1 MSKDGIRINI
11 PNLISLIR
19 LLCVPMTVWLII
31 NNQVLIAFW
40 VFVFA
45 SISDALDGFI
55 AKRFNLQTE
64 LGAYLDPIADKALL
78 VSVFITLGQAGYL
91 NSWLV
96 LLVVF
101 RDSLILVGAFLYH
114 LIHENLT
121 MEPLL
126 ISKINTAAQF
136 FLVTVVL
143 GLHGYSIVD
152 SLIIEIM
159 VYVVAVT
166 SIISGAAYVGIWG
179 MRAANMESGGRHE

>member
-1 MSKDGIRINI
+1 MIKEGIRINI

-31 NNQVLIAFW
+31 NSQLLAAFW

-45 SISDALDGFI
+45 SISDALDGFV

-78 VSVFITLGQAGYL
+78 VSVFITLGQADYL
-91 NSWLV
+91 YSWLV

-114 LIHENLT
+114 LIHQNLK
-121 MEPLL
+121 MQPLL

-136 FLVTVVL
+136 FLIAMVL
-143 GLHGYSIVD
+143 GLNGYSIVN
-152 SLIIEIM
+152 SLIIESM

-166 SIISGAAYVGIWG
+166 SIASGAAYVGIWG
-179 MRAANMESGGRHE
+179 TRAARMESGD

>member
-1 MSKDGIRINI
+1 MSKEGIRINI
-11 PNLISLIR
+11 PNLISLVR
-19 LLCVPMTVWLII
+19 LLCVPLTVWLII
-31 NNQVLIAFW
+31 NSQVLAAFW

-55 AKRFNLQTE
+55 AKRFDLQTE

-91 NSWLV
+91 YSWLV

-114 LIHENLT
+114 LIHQNLT
-121 MEPLL
+121 IKPLL
-126 ISKINTAAQF
+126 ISKMNTAAQF
-136 FLVTVVL
+136 VLVTLVL
-143 GLHGYSIVD
+143 GLHGYSIVN
-152 SLIIEIM
+152 SVIIEMM

-166 SIISGAAYVGIWG
+166 TLMSGAAYVGIWG
-179 MRAANMESGGRHE
+179 MRAANMEPGD

>member
-1 MSKDGIRINI
+1 MSKEGIRINI
-11 PNLISLIR
+11 PNLISLVR
-19 LLCVPMTVWLII
+19 LLCVPLTVWLII
-31 NNQVLIAFW
+31 NSQVLAASW

-55 AKRFNLQTE
+55 AKRFDLQTE

-91 NSWLV
+91 YSWLV

-114 LIHENLT
+114 LIHQNLT
-121 MEPLL
+121 IKPLL

-136 FLVTVVL
+136 ILVTLVL
-143 GLHGYSIVD
+143 GLHGYSIVN
-152 SLIIEIM
+152 SMIIELM

-166 SIISGAAYVGIWG
+166 TLMSGAAYVGIWG
-179 MRAANMESGGRHE
+179 MRAANAESGD